1 MSVNI
6 FTYGSLM
13 FAPVW
18 QQVVKGQYH
27 AIPALLAE
35 HQRLAV
41 LNEDYPAAIYQPA
54 HSIQGV
60 LYLKVNS
67 EDRARLDQFEGD
79 YYDRVSVHVT
89 DTQGIVYS
97 ADVYRLN
104 AKFQAIL
111 APVDWDV
118 EQFKQQGL
126 QRFLQQYKGFL
137 NV

>member
-1 MSVNI
+1 MTTNI

-18 QQVVKGQYH
+18 QQIVKGQYL
-27 AIPALLAE
+27 ALPTVLAE

-41 LNEDYPAAIYQPA
+41 LNEEYPAAIYQPT
-54 HSIQGV
+54 HSIHGI
-60 LYLKVNS
+60 LYLGVNT
-67 EDRARLDQFEGD
+67 EDVARLDQFEGE
-79 YYDRVSVHVT
+79 YYDRVSVQVT
-89 DTQGIVYS
+89 DAHGVAYP

-104 AKFQAIL
+104 AQFQAIL
-111 APVDWDV
+111 APVDWNI

-137 NV
+137 SL